1 MTQEPVFNRKLAMV
15 AGVQAVSAMVAL
27 TGRLI
32 EASSPA
38 VFGRF
43 ALGFAYF
50 LLLVASLGY
59 VFSGAILAGQARRL
73 GKAARTAGLG
83 FIAGAG
89 LASLGFLSEMI
100 AVVANSTNVFK
111 AGLLIIYF
119 AAPLLVAAE
128 TLTGLIFLGE
138 ADKARTR
145 AAWGASILY
154 IVAPILG
161 VFMNGVGWIL
171 AAIIATIIIY
181 VEARGVPEAEKLVG
195 SVSKQLERIMGPEEE
210 GREEE

>member
-1 MTQEPVFNRKLAMV
+1 MSQELVFNRKLAMV
-15 AGVQAVSAMVAL
+15 AGVQALSAMVAL

-50 LLLVASLGY
+50 LLLVASLGF
-59 VFSGAILAGQARRL
+59 VFSGAVLAGQARRL
-73 GKAARTAGLG
+73 GKTAKTAGLG
-83 FIAGAG
+83 FIVGAG
-89 LASLGFLSEMI
+89 LASLGFMLEMI
-100 AVVANSTNVFK
+100 AVAANSANAFK

-128 TLTGLIFLGE
+128 ALTGLIFLGE
-138 ADKARTR
+138 ADRARSR
-145 AAWGASILY
+145 IAWGASILY

-181 VEARGVPEAEKLVG
+181 VEVRGVPEAEKLVG
-195 SVSKQLERIMGPEEE
+195 SVSKQLERITGPEEE
-210 GREEE
+210 SKKE

>member
-1 MTQEPVFNRKLAMV
+1 MSREPVFNRKLAMV

-32 EASSPA
+32 EVSAPV

-73 GKAARTAGLG
+73 GRAARTAGLG

-89 LASLGFLSEMI
+89 LASLGFLAEMLA
-100 AVVANSTNVFK
+100 AVLNSNTLLK
-111 AGLLIIYF
+111 TGLIIIYF

-138 ADKARTR
+138 ADRARTR

-195 SVSKQLERIMGPEEE
+195 SVSKQLERITGPEEE
-210 GREEE
+210 SREE